1 MLSLKPCIK
10 LYLHDI
16 CRDLDI
22 CWEDYLTQ
30 LDYEFPMI
38 KYIEDYKE
46 VTLYV
51 EVLLYFVELGL
62 KEYRTI
68 LKDLTWI
75 IKNE

>member
-1 MLSLKPCIK
+1 MLSLKPCIR
-10 LYLHDI
+10 LYLLDI
-16 CRDLDI
+16 CKDFNI

-38 KYIEDYKE
+38 KYMENYKE

-62 KEYRTI
+62 NEYRTI
-68 LKDLTWI
+68 YKDLTWI